1 MQVINS
7 VSEAPHISH
16 TWRLRL
22 ESLVLLILGK
32 WYLWGWCTQR
42 PFWVLVA
49 FHTPID
55 CVVWECM
62 ISIRVISF
70 VSTSKITKELS
81 RLWILH
87 TSVPFI
93 SSLSSMPSTSRQPW
107 LMKEYSPGSSFAM
120 SFSGDTGHADMCY
133 NQWFVG
139 NGIGVGWLFLG
150 TIHVLRGNTFM
161 LFSGRDGRSGRSLTL
176 MMLMDDGI
184 LFAGVCCLE

>member
-1 MQVINS
+1 MAVEI
-7 VSEAPHISH
+7 I
-16 TWRLRL
+16 

-49 FHTPID
+49 FHTLKD

-62 ISIRVISF
+62 ISIWVISF

-107 LMKEYSPGSSFAM
+107 LMKSYNPASSLAR
-120 SFSGDTGHADMCY
+120 SFSEKPHTGLVTTGLLWLMKRITG
-133 NQWFVG
+133 NVEGWFVVD
-139 NGIGVGWLFLG
+139 NWEKPYLQK
-150 TIHVLRGNTFM
+150 
-161 LFSGRDGRSGRSLTL
+161 
-176 MMLMDDGI
+176 
-184 LFAGVCCLE
+184 

>member
-7 VSEAPHISH
+7 VSEVPHISH

-22 ESLVLLILGK
+22 ESLVLLIIGK

-107 LMKEYSPGSSFAM
+107 LMKSNNPGSPLTR
-120 SFSGDTGHADMCY
+120 SFSEKSHTGYIEFYWY
-133 NQWFVG
+133 NCDWLIFIKELLQWVWI
-139 NGIGVGWLFLG
+139 NNIE
-150 TIHVLRGNTFM
+150 
-161 LFSGRDGRSGRSLTL
+161 
-176 MMLMDDGI
+176 I
-184 LFAGVCCLE
+184 LFHGKE